1 MANEAFHEKMSLENQ
16 IGEIYNTWLLKVDG
30 HHLKSGIPHDQRVIV
45 WGIDSWSFGV
55 CSHNVLISQR
65 QNIYREKG
73 KPSVVHP
80 LSSSSSTV
88 FLVECRFLRRGQN
101 RSTGKKI
108 LSEQRRE
115 SATNSTVLAHK
126 ESVIKWKSSVSWVE
140 PCVYVALRWFIFQ
153 CIRLVSI
160 LWYSNPHAYLTVLA
174 FLVYEVGTPPC
185 CTHIQT
191 KSCAPPLPLLIFLLL
206 TCQLEKT
213 NVELGGRNRSSLI
226 SPRIRHEV
234 VLL

>member
-1 MANEAFHEKMSLENQ
+1 M
-16 IGEIYNTWLLKVDG
+16 
-30 HHLKSGIPHDQRVIV
+30 
-45 WGIDSWSFGV
+45 
-55 CSHNVLISQR
+55 LISQR

-88 FLVECRFLRRGQN
+88 FLVECRRAKPEYRR
-101 RSTGKKI
+101 KI

-115 SATNSTVLAHK
+115 STTNSTVLAHK
-126 ESVIKWKSSVSWVE
+126 ESACAIWRVIKWKSSVSWVE

-153 CIRLVSI
+153 YIRLLSI

-174 FLVYEVGTPPC
+174 FLVYAEVGTPPS
-185 CTHIQT
+185 CTHITT
-191 KSCAPPLPLLIFLLL
+191 KSCAPPLPMLIFWLL

-213 NVELGGRNRSSLI
+213 NIEAQKILTTSVPTNVTSI
-226 SPRIRHEV
+226 V
-234 VLL
+234 VKAARTDLYACWLRFWIAFSAGTI